1 MPKTALII
9 VAILY
14 ALIAD
19 FPAFSQSTTTPD
31 PLQYADLADL
41 SVSSPVIAH
50 VTIKEAIKVDPK
62 RAPNA
67 PPNTQRYYIEAS
79 TNALIRGL
87 GGVPEMIRYVI
98 DMPLDEKGRAP
109 KIKKKQFLV
118 FARNLSTGNGDI
130 QLSAPDAQIA
140 WSPERDQRVRSIV
153 REIVARNAAPA
164 ITGIGHAFHVP
175 GTIIGEGETQV
186 FLETKS
192 GDPVSITI
200 LSRQGQDKIW
210 AVSLSEIVDEA
221 AKAPQ
226 ENTLLWYRLAC
237 FLPKSL
243 PEDAISDTTAA
254 NVNQAR
260 VDYNLVIQDLGN
272 CIRSRPPEFREH
284 LLPQ

>member
-1 MPKTALII
+1 MPKTSLII
-9 VAILY
+9 VALLY

-19 FPAFSQSTTTPD
+19 FPAFSQSSPAPD

-41 SVSSPVIAH
+41 SIRSPVIAH
-50 VTIKEAIKVDPK
+50 VTIKEAIKIDPK

-67 PPNTQRYYIEAS
+67 PPGTQRYYIEAT

-87 GGVPEMIRYVI
+87 GGMPEMIRYVI
-98 DMPLDEKGRAP
+98 DMPLDDRGRAP
-109 KIKKKQFLV
+109 KIKKKPFLV
-118 FARNLSTGNGDI
+118 FARNLSTDNGDI

-140 WSPERDQRVRSIV
+140 WTAQRDQRVRSIV
-153 REIVARNAAPA
+153 REIVARDAPPA

-175 GTIIGEGETQV
+175 GTIIGDGETQV
-186 FLETKS
+186 FLETKT

-200 LSRQGQDKIW
+200 LSRQGQDKVW

-221 AKAPQ
+221 AKAPK

-243 PEDAISDTTAA
+243 PEDAISDAVEA
-254 NVNQAR
+254 NVHQAR

-272 CIRSRPPEFREH
+272 CIRSRPPEYSAH
-284 LLPQ
+284 LLEQ